1 MLSLLSR
8 WLARHHDTSV
18 AVSAPPPPSGTFIAG
33 QGARIYSLAAF
44 RQRDPGT
51 PCFTPHAK
59 RVRLRQSWQGQ
70 VRIVS
75 PKLEGA
81 ADGVEG

>member
-1 MLSLLSR
+1 MLSILSR

-18 AVSAPPPPSGTFIAG
+18 AVSAPPPFIAG

-44 RQRDPGT
+44 RHRDPGT
-51 PCFTPHAK
+51 PYETPHAR
-59 RVRLRQSWQGQ
+59 RVRLRQSWQRQ
-70 VRIVS
+70 LRIVS